1 MANKHQAQQS
11 GVRVLKG
18 NSSESSQEDPDRD
31 FDAHW
36 SQGCIDPDEL
46 FSKGVSGT
54 KTAPSGS
61 RSPIPCSEVGIS
73 QRARP
78 AAELAQPEAAQPEPI
93 CAEERAPDPAQDAK
107 LHSHCRLSTIII
119 GPTDPWASPS
129 GARQGGQCQ
138 LPPQM
143 IMPMSAMDHADDVVG
158 DSVLDG
164 ILDVLAAPAQPA
176 STEGEEDAIATG
188 EAESPAH
195 ECEEAEGKKSKGREF
210 QEVDGKESVGQ
221 GFKEA
226 EGKESEGGKPPAA
239 LGDAKTL
246 AAEDS
251 EASNSEVN
259 EGTDEEGR
267 VAAEDTVSAS
277 LLHQE
282 DSPGLVDDDSCEA
295 LEGPTNAL
303 QIPARKRRRIIRSAS
318 PTNHSPTSPPSP
330 SYASFDFD
338 EELKTS
344 ATPANAPQQ
353 ESGCQ
358 VVERDMHWGPCRS
371 NSSKSQKGSDESS
384 SGEESTS
391 SKSSSTNSS
400 SSGDSSNGT
409 RSKQRPRADKIPV
422 VGPMS
427 WLPSLPERVDGVEW
441 WLERLWNAMV
451 DKRARLPK
459 EPAAVYTTEHLCAG
473 AGTDLMAFK
482 ILNVPHRCLGVA
494 EKKPGA
500 RAWLKQEFGALLGRL
515 YTANS
520 AFIDGHGT
528 DVLGGKRKSNK
539 GVKISTIKPRCVT
552 AGLPCQPWTRA
563 RSKSGTSERGSCPS
577 QHPDYQ
583 TTMIEFPAYLHARQP
598 DQFFIEEVPDMAKF
612 FTNMSGSQVVS
623 KANEYDED
631 CEDPKSDLW
640 EFMRRCCAA
649 GYAVRSWEADHGL
662 FVEVPRTRTAQ

>member
-46 FSKGVSGT
+46 FSRGVSGT

-226 EGKESEGGKPPAA
+226 EGKESEGEEPPAA

-295 LEGPTNAL
+295 LEDQTNAL
-303 QIPARKRRRIIRSAS
+303 QSRSQHKRGDASSGVPVLPITHPLPHHHRVMHHSISTRSS
-318 PTNHSPTSPPSP
+318 RHQP
-330 SYASFDFD
+330 
-338 EELKTS
+338 
-344 ATPANAPQQ
+344 PQQ
-353 ESGCQ
+353 M
-358 VVERDMHWGPCRS
+358 RRS
-371 NSSKSQKGSDESS
+371 
-384 SGEESTS
+384 
-391 SKSSSTNSS
+391 
-400 SSGDSSNGT
+400 
-409 RSKQRPRADKIPV
+409 R
-422 VGPMS
+422 
-427 WLPSLPERVDGVEW
+427 
-441 WLERLWNAMV
+441 
-451 DKRARLPK
+451 
-459 EPAAVYTTEHLCAG
+459 
-473 AGTDLMAFK
+473 
-482 ILNVPHRCLGVA
+482 
-494 EKKPGA
+494 
-500 RAWLKQEFGALLGRL
+500 
-515 YTANS
+515 
-520 AFIDGHGT
+520 
-528 DVLGGKRKSNK
+528 
-539 GVKISTIKPRCVT
+539 
-552 AGLPCQPWTRA
+552 
-563 RSKSGTSERGSCPS
+563 
-577 QHPDYQ
+577 
-583 TTMIEFPAYLHARQP
+583 
-598 DQFFIEEVPDMAKF
+598 
-612 FTNMSGSQVVS
+612 SQVVRS
-623 KANEYDED
+623 WKETCIGVHAEATAARARRAVMKAAAVRRAQAARAAAQTAAAVVTAAMALAQSSVPELIRSQLWDQCPGCHHCQNVWMAWSGGWNG
-631 CEDPKSDLW
+631 CGMPWWTSAPGFPKSLQLSIPPSTCVL
-640 EFMRRCCAA
+640 ELA
-649 GYAVRSWEADHGL
+649 
-662 FVEVPRTRTAQ
+662 RT